1 MKKLLLIGFILAAFA
16 AVSPL
21 LAQDPAPQTPSPEE
35 VEKQKAELEK
45 NGYRL
50 LDQVINEAQSLR
62 LPENRVRTQ
71 INAADLLWDHN
82 QERARSLYAQAADSV
97 ADTPAAAP
105 AATTL
110 YDRLGGRDAIVMVVD
125 SFVARVAADS
135 RINSFFTA
143 TAGDP
148 ARLAAFKGKLVDQIC
163 QASGGPCTYT
173 GKDMKTA
180 HAGMKITNAH
190 FDALVEDLVTT
201 LKAFN
206 VAQADQDTLLGVL
219 GPMRTDIVAM

>member
-1 MKKLLLIGFILAAFA
+1 VLCSSVALTGC
-16 AVSPL
+16 
-21 LAQDPAPQTPSPEE
+21 
-35 VEKQKAELEK
+35 
-45 NGYRL
+45 GGG
-50 LDQVINEAQSLR
+50 
-62 LPENRVRTQ
+62 
-71 INAADLLWDHN
+71 ADT
-82 QERARSLYAQAADSV
+82 AADSAV
-97 ADTPAAAP
+97 DSAAAAP

-110 YDRLGGRDAIVMVVD
+110 YDRLGGRSAIVAVVD
-125 SFVARVAADS
+125 SFVAIVAADT
-135 RINSFFTA
+135 RINGFFKA
-143 TAGDP
+143 TASDP
-148 ARLAAFKGKLVDQIC
+148 ARLATFKTNLVDQVC

-219 GPMRTDIVAM
+219 APMRTDIVTG